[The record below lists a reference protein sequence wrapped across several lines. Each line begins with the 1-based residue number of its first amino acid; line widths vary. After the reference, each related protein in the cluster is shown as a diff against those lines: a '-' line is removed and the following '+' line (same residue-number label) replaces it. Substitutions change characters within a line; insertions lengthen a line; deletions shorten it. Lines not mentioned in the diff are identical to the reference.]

1 MTWLNPMTGILE
13 MMRAGFFSHE
23 GKQAISWGAIIASLV
38 VSVVLL
44 FIGNTVFGRLERAV
58 LKEI

>member
-1 MTWLNPMTGILE
+1 
-13 MMRAGFFSHE
+13 MRAGFFSHE
-23 GKQAISWGAIIASLV
+23 DRQAISWGAIIASLV

-44 FIGNTVFGRLERAV
+44 FVGNAVFGRLERAV